1 MQDSDLPANG
11 THVPYNERFLEFIR
25 LFARLDRNE
34 KLFPKEC
41 RTCGRK
47 FTSLS
52 HYLTLTTAKGHQ
64 LEDCQEVMGRPFTMM
79 YRHCA
84 CGNTLILTFTQEI
97 LPMLEEFWAMLQRE
111 AELTGA
117 PFKEV
122 VTNFSRQLDHYIIT
136 RHCSSI
142 TETDTESS
150 EDSSMVE
157 SGE

>member
-1 MQDSDLPANG
+1 MQASDLPVNG
-11 THVPYNERFLEFIR
+11 RHDPYDEHFPEFIR
-25 LFARLDRNE
+25 LFAGLDRNE

-47 FTSLS
+47 FTSLG

-64 LEDCQEVMGRPFTMM
+64 LEDCKEVMGRPFTMM

-97 LPMLEEFWAMLQRE
+97 LPALDEFWAMLQKQ
-111 AELTGA
+111 AELSGV

-122 VTNFSRQLDHYIIT
+122 VTDFSRQLDHYIIA
-136 RHCSSI
+136 RYCSSK
-142 TETDTESS
+142 TGTDTECSR
-150 EDSSMVE
+150 DSGMDE
-157 SGE
+157 PGE